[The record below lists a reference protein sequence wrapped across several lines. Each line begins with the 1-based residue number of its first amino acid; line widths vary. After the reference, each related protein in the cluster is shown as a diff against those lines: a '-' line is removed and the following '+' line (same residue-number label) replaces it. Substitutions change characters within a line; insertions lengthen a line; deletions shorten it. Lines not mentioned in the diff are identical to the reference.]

1 MAARAKRAEHP
12 GWGIVIVR
20 LAVGLALV
28 LAGWRKITGGVG
40 PWIVE
45 STADRSVASPAL
57 YSWWG
62 SEVLLRWPDFFSHL
76 LAWGSF
82 VLGVA
87 FFLGVLV
94 RPVGWLIAFLMLNV
108 YFAGPPNYRELVL
121 LLGVC
126 AIACAVERAGR
137 RIGLDERIDPRMPG
151 WVTWVRG

>member
-1 MAARAKRAEHP
+1 MAARTEHP

-28 LAGWRKITGGVG
+28 QAGWQKIVDGVG

-45 STADRSVASPAL
+45 STAHRVASSPRL

-62 SEVLLRWPDFFSHL
+62 GEVLLRWPDLFAHL
-76 LAWGSF
+76 FAWGSF

-94 RPVGWLIAFLMLNV
+94 RPVGWLIALLMLNV
-108 YFAGPPNYRELVL
+108 YFAGPANYRELVL
-121 LLGVC
+121 LMGIC
-126 AIACAVERAGR
+126 AIACAVSRAGR
-137 RIGLDERIDPRMPG
+137 RVGFDERIDPRLPG